1 MRRLK
6 LKASDGNKEIIDA
19 SLLGYM
25 VTPEELAKLLK
36 VPMSWIYDRT
46 RKSGPDKLPFYK
58 MGRYLRFSVLEIEDY
73 LRQRSFNTNGFS
85 E

>member
-36 VPMSWIYDRT
+36 VPMSWIYDRI